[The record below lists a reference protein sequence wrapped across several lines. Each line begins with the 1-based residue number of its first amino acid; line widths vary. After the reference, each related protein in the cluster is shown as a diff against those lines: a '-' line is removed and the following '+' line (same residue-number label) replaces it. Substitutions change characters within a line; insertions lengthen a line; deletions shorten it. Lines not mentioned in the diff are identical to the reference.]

1 MTQRRW
7 TGTKPDN
14 RKRPGSAGCRAGDIQ
29 RKEID
34 MPRLCISR
42 IPGESVLIGDNVTVY
57 VHAIRRGRV
66 FLAGEGPAEIAVDRS
81 EVRARKLRHTDRE
94 RDVMA
99 GLMRG
104 EPLYRLE
111 QRMDLADNACR
122 PSEAD
127 MITAQRARAA
137 TLLVETLQRSIE
149 YLRGENAKQL
159 ADIERL
165 MRENAKLR
173 AKLQDKEHVE

>member
-1 MTQRRW
+1 
-7 TGTKPDN
+7 
-14 RKRPGSAGCRAGDIQ
+14 
-29 RKEID
+29 

-66 FLAGEGPAEIAVDRS
+66 FLAVEAPAEIAVDRS

-122 PSEAD
+122 PSESD
-127 MITAQRARAA
+127 MISAPRARAMA
-137 TLLVETLQRSIE
+137 RQVETLNRSIE
-149 YLRGENAKQL
+149 YLRGENAEQL

-165 MRENAKLR
+165 MRENAELR